1 MTMEAVKV
9 GFEVA
14 ESHLPLWEGQ
24 DWRYAFLMGGRGN
37 GRSGTASRY
46 SVSRL
51 VGEEYTRGALMR
63 AVHAD
68 IERSAWAEV
77 YGRIEE
83 QGVLE
88 AQGLR
93 IVNGDMKAQY
103 GNNSLSALR
112 FKSSAGSLTAR
123 LKSLASS
130 QRRISPRL

>member
-1 MTMEAVKV
+1 MEAVKV

-14 ESHLPLWEGQ
+14 ESHLALWERD

-51 VGEEYTRGALMR
+51 FSKEYTRGALMR

-68 IERSAWAEV
+68 IEKSSWAEV
-77 YGRIEE
+77 HGRIEE

-88 AQGLR
+88 AKGLR
-93 IVNGDMKAQY
+93 IVNGDMSARY
-103 GNNSLSALR
+103 GSNSLSALG

-123 LKSLASS
+123 LKS
-130 QRRISPRL
+130 